1 MKRILIALTA
11 LLVPLSTGCVSKQKF
26 EDAQA
31 KLATCQEEK
40 VQAEAQVIAWEQRF
54 DRESTRW
61 EGMEASIS
69 DALPQALSEF
79 SDERD
84 RILELVPDQ
93 VQSEVATYLDDY
105 FATVMTGFERLVED
119 SQEIKLQLEAT
130 QATLDSLGADT
141 MSISASINGALA
153 EERAKRDDERA
164 KRENV
169 SIELATL
176 VAQLAEFDSTRIN
189 CKGCPQRLKLS
200 RKEREA
206 ITAFHTELTSSLAEL
221 QGYMGQ

>member
-1 MKRILIALTA
+1 MKRTLIALTV

-31 KLATCQEEK
+31 ELAACQEEK

-54 DRESTRW
+54 DRESSRW

-69 DALPQALSEF
+69 DALPKALSEF

-84 RILELVPDQ
+84 RILELVPEQ
-93 VQSEVATYLDDY
+93 VQTEVASYLDDY

-119 SQEIKLQLEAT
+119 NQEIKLQLEAT

-153 EERAKRDDERA
+153 EERAKREDERA

-169 SIELATL
+169 GIELAAI
-176 VAQLAEFDSTRIN
+176 VAQLVEFDKTRIN
-189 CKGCPQRLKLS
+189 CKDCPQRLKLN

>member
-1 MKRILIALTA
+1 MKRTLIALTV
-11 LLVPLSTGCVSKQKF
+11 LLIPLSTGCVSKQKF
-26 EDAQA
+26 EDAQVE
-31 KLATCQEEK
+31 LATCQEEK

-54 DRESTRW
+54 DRESSRW
-61 EGMEASIS
+61 EGMETSIS
-69 DALPQALSEF
+69 DALPKALSEF

-119 SQEIKLQLEAT
+119 NQEIKLQLDAT
-130 QATLDSLGADT
+130 QATLDSLEDDT
-141 MSISASINGALA
+141 MSISASIDGALA
-153 EERAKRDDERA
+153 EERSKRDDERA

-169 SIELATL
+169 SIELATI
-176 VAQLAEFDSTRIN
+176 VAQLVDFDQTRIN
-189 CKGCPQRLKLS
+189 CKACPQRLKLS